1 MRQLTVNATGLR
13 KARSG
18 QTTAEYAIIVALVA
32 VCSIAVIM
40 VFGDQIRALIGAESA
55 TIGGQPTNV
64 QVIDPTTAESN
75 RGIGHW

>member
-1 MRQLTVNATGLR
+1 MRYLQR

-40 VFGDQIRALIGAESA
+40 IFGQQIRQLIGAESDQLS
-55 TIGGQPTNV
+55 GQQTNV
-64 QVIDPTTAESN
+64 TPNTAGSDN
-75 RGIGHW
+75 AKQTHQIGNF

>member
-1 MRQLTVNATGLR
+1 MRYLQR

-40 VFGDQIRALIGAESA
+40 IFGNQIRNLFSVESQQLGGNAGAQNSQQ
-55 TIGGQPTNV
+55 G
-64 QVIDPTTAESN
+64 DPNGAVNKSLN
-75 RGIGHW
+75 QF